1 MSIPSY
7 QFPSLAGENIAKRRV
22 MKRAKK
28 GFETEE
34 QRAIKSGKVDDN
46 IKNIFKA
53 IIANLELQI
62 STLQIGKA
70 FGASVVGEEGRIDE
84 VDESM
89 VSKVIGTLGRL
100 VRLSSQFV
108 VLMNSLKD
116 LAISNN
122 RPTFDTGKIFQL
134 LNQIERERG
143 DFNNSGF
150 GLLLGFVTEALIED
164 ERNPDDVYALDF
176 LYGEN
181 LNKGVTILN
190 QFDNNA
196 YQAELKDVQ
205 IPIREGRNVNPE
217 RARAIATGEERR
229 NFTAEEYVILKRLHD
244 EGLLQDDD
252 FTSVY
257 SGDDGTI
264 FSGSS
269 GTSYYAEDSDEGEE
283 SESDEGDSDEGDSD
297 DDTPSIASS
306 GRVFR
311 PDRYARSVASSR
323 SSRSSRGVNPFGEFK
338 YVPRARKPT
347 YFDDSSS
354 SSGSGLY
361 TIPQQPKR
369 ATNMSS
375 GYAIPIRYN

>member
-28 GFETEE
+28 GFQTEE

-53 IIANLELQI
+53 VISNLELQI
-62 STLQIGKA
+62 STIQIGKA
-70 FGASVVGEEGRIDE
+70 IGASVIGEEGAINE

-89 VSKVIGTLGRL
+89 VSKVVGTLGRL

-108 VLMNSLKD
+108 VLMNSLGD

-134 LNQIERERG
+134 LNQVERERG
-143 DFNNSGF
+143 NFNASGF
-150 GLLLGFVTEALIED
+150 GLLLGFITEALIED
-164 ERNPDDVYALDF
+164 DRNPDDVYALDF

-181 LNKGVTILN
+181 LNKGVAILN

-205 IPIREGRNVNPE
+205 IPIRQGRNINPE
-217 RARAIATGEERR
+217 RTRAIATGEERR
-229 NFTAEEYVILKRLHD
+229 NFTAQEYVILKRLHD
-244 EGLLQDDD
+244 EGVLGDDD

-269 GTSYYAEDSDEGEE
+269 GTSYYAEDSDEED
-283 SESDEGDSDEGDSD
+283 SDEEDSDSEEGDSD
-297 DDTPSIASS
+297 DDTPSVASS
-306 GRVFR
+306 GIRFN
-311 PDRYARSVASSR
+311 PNRYARSVASSK

-338 YVPRARKPT
+338 YVPRASKPT

-354 SSGSGLY
+354 TGSGLY
-361 TIPQQPKR
+361 TIPQQAR
-369 ATNMSS
+369 RGTNMSS